1 MKRRSNVYIILI
13 VFMLFIQQ
21 IISGC
26 ATTVKSILHMT
37 LVSICEIRVFA

>member
-1 MKRRSNVYIILI
+1 MKRRSNVYTILI

-26 ATTVKSILHMT
+26 ATKVTKDVQKGGVNQRGH
-37 LVSICEIRVFA
+37 A